1 MKRKIR
7 LQGKLLIALAI
18 VLCLTG
24 TTVGVM
30 ALTSSGSGVTV
41 ENFVGKDKKVVETW
55 RKKNDVSKDQIA
67 YAYAYDDTKDKD
79 IVLKQSIA
87 SGKTLKSDET
97 LKVTVSKG
105 ADPNKEFELP
115 DFTDKEEKEIKKWFT
130 DNKFTNVT
138 YTYEINPEVE
148 NGKFISMDHETGT
161 KVKRSEPITV
171 TICTPLDAEQVE
183 VPDLTG
189 ISKADLDSWAS
200 TNRINISYIER
211 ASDTVEKGGIL
222 SVSVNKGDRLNA
234 GDTITVEISS
244 GPAENE
250 EDREKADYKPA
261 DNGTVEA
268 PSNVSGGEQSGGT
281 IDNSN
286 NGGSGDN
293 TPSDAGEETTV
304 SVNFVYDQRQ
314 VLALQGSFTLDQIK
328 SAVINM
334 ARQSGVPNPEAI
346 KFIPGSGENPGVE
359 SLTASGT
366 PVSSGAD
373 ITCTYNISN

>member
-7 LQGKLLIALAI
+7 LQGKILIALAI
-18 VLCLTG
+18 VLCLAG

-41 ENFVGKDKKVVETW
+41 DNFVGKDKKVVETW

-67 YAYAYDDTKDKD
+67 YAYAYDDSKDKD

-138 YTYEINPEVE
+138 YTYEINPKVE

-183 VPDLTG
+183 VPDLSG
-189 ISKADLDSWAS
+189 ISKADLDNWAS

-222 SVSVNKGDRLNA
+222 SISVNKGDRLNA

-268 PSNVSGGEQSGGT
+268 PSNVSGGEQSGGS

-286 NGGSGDN
+286 NDN
-293 TPSDAGEETTV
+293 SNNSSNVEETTYYQF
-304 SVNFVYDQRQ
+304 NYDIREK
-314 VLALQGSFTLDQIK
+314 LALQGNVSLDTIK
-328 SAVINM
+328 STIIGIATRNNI
-334 ARQSGVPNPEAI
+334 PNPGSI
-346 KFIPGSGENPGVE
+346 NFVPGSGVNPGVE
-359 SLTASGT
+359 DLTPSGT
-366 PVSSGAD
+366 SVTDGSQ
-373 ITCTYNISN
+373 ITCIYNIAD

>member
-67 YAYAYDDTKDKD
+67 YAYAYDDSKEKD
-79 IVLKQSIA
+79 IVLKQSIS
-87 SGKTLKSDET
+87 SGKTLKNDET

-211 ASDTVEKGGIL
+211 ASDTVGKGGIL

-250 EDREKADYKPA
+250 EEREKADYKPA

-286 NGGSGDN
+286 NGSSGDN
-293 TPSDAGEETTV
+293 TQGTQTYSVPEVDIDLANDSCDSKEELLAFVQRAV
-304 SVNFVYDQRQ
+304 SSN
-314 VLALQGSFTLDQIK
+314 L
-328 SAVINM
+328 
-334 ARQSGVPNPEAI
+334 
-346 KFIPGSGENPGVE
+346 IPGNVTPSYTPGEHNMITGIGTTTGTN
-359 SLTASGT
+359 SITDASQI
-366 PVSSGAD
+366 VV
-373 ITCTYNISN
+373 YISYVG

>member
-1 MKRKIR
+1 MKKKIR
-7 LQGKLLIALAI
+7 LQGKILIALAV
-18 VLCLTG
+18 VLCLAG
-24 TTVGVM
+24 TTVGVL

-55 RKKNDVSKDQIA
+55 RKKNDVSNDQIA
-67 YAYAYDDTKDKD
+67 YAYAYDDSKDKD

-115 DFTDKEEKEIKKWFT
+115 DFTDKVEKEIKKWFT

-183 VPDLTG
+183 VPDLSG
-189 ISKADLDSWAS
+189 ISKDDLDSWAS

-268 PSNVSGGEQSGGT
+268 PSNVSGGEQTGGVPSVEPT
-281 IDNSN
+281 PTPDPTPVGVVPSFTDEDNMFLSN
-286 NGGSGDN
+286 MK
-293 TPSDAGEETTV
+293 SDSEMINYVYNAISANCPGTNVNVTV
-304 SVNFVYDQRQ
+304 SHGQEFTGV
-314 VLALQGSFTLDQIK
+314 GSL
-328 SAVINM
+328 SV
-334 ARQSGVPNPEAI
+334 G
-346 KFIPGSGENPGVE
+346 
-359 SLTASGT
+359 SGT
-366 PVSSGAD
+366 PVYAGD
-373 ITCTYNISN
+373 TINCTIYVND

>member
-7 LQGKLLIALAI
+7 LQGKILIALAV

-41 ENFVGKDKKVVETW
+41 DNFVGKDKKVVETW

-67 YAYAYDDTKDKD
+67 YAYAYDDSKDKD

-183 VPDLTG
+183 VPDLSG
-189 ISKADLDSWAS
+189 ISKADLDKWAS

-281 IDNSN
+281 IDNST
-286 NGGSGDN
+286 NGGSSGN
-293 TPSDAGEETTV
+293 T
-304 SVNFVYDQRQ
+304 
-314 VLALQGSFTLDQIK
+314 
-328 SAVINM
+328 
-334 ARQSGVPNPEAI
+334 
-346 KFIPGSGENPGVE
+346 SGEPTPVGVVPTFTDEDNMYLSNMKSDNEMINYVYGAISSNCPGTNINVNVSHGQE
-359 SLTASGT
+359 FTGVGSLS
-366 PVSSGAD
+366 VSSGTWVYAGD
-373 ITCTYNISN
+373 TINCTIYVND

>member
-7 LQGKLLIALAI
+7 LQGKILIALAV
-18 VLCLTG
+18 VLCLAG

-30 ALTSSGSGVTV
+30 ALTSSNSGVTV
-41 ENFVGKDKKVVETW
+41 DSFVGKDKKVLETW

-67 YAYAYDDTKDKD
+67 YSYAYDDFKEKD

-183 VPDLTG
+183 VPDLSG
-189 ISKADLDSWAS
+189 ISKADLDNWAS

-211 ASDTVEKGGIL
+211 ASDTVEKGGVL
-222 SVSVNKGDRLNA
+222 SISVNKGDRLNA

-268 PSNVSGGEQSGGT
+268 PSNVSGGEQSGGAP
-281 IDNSN
+281 SVEP
-286 NGGSGDN
+286 
-293 TPSDAGEETTV
+293 TPAPTTY
-304 SVNFVYDQRQ
+304 YD
-314 VLALQGSFTLDQIK
+314 
-328 SAVINM
+328 
-334 ARQSGVPNPEAI
+334 VPNIDTSLAEGLTSGEI
-346 KFIPGSGENPGVE
+346 QNYVQNVITSSGIPGNVTFRVVNGSYNGID
-359 SLTASGT
+359 SISGT
-366 PVSSGAD
+366 QVTDASEIVCV
-373 ITCTYNISN
+373 ITTTG